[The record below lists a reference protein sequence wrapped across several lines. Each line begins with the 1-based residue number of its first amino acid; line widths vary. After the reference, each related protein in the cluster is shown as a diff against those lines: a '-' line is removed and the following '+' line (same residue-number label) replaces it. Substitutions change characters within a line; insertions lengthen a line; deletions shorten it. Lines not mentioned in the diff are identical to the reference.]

1 MHFPKSVL
9 ALAIAAALSLSA
21 CGGGGATTASNPPEQ
36 QAAVQTGVFLDSA
49 VAGVDYTTDSEVT
62 PRQTNAAGQFFY
74 KSGET
79 VTFKLGGV
87 LLGRAKGADVVA
99 LADLDEQGEDAPR
112 TQNTAQLLQALDDD
126 RDPNNGIVIRSEV
139 RQRFANIKCDLSDR
153 TQLVALFQQ
162 QLADLKLSLT
172 DPRYAKAH
180 LEDSLSLIGRTVT
193 STFTYQGAGAAQGA
207 QLSVSKYAIGSQS
220 RFNVPYPGNQNYIKA
235 EFPKGFP
242 ISLGSGLA
250 FKGVDKQGNVQFWA
264 MTDRGPNGDSPDLQ
278 NADGI
283 STTTTATKSF
293 PAPAFNPEFGVVT
306 VGTGKGNR
314 RATLESTTPLK
325 DIDGAAMSGRPIPP
339 GAVGSTGETPV
350 SETLQILKNAQG
362 DIAFDVHGIDP
373 EAVVATPDG
382 KSLWMTDEYGPFV
395 FKVNAASGQIETK
408 LAPGSGLPDIV
419 KYRQPN
425 RGIEAIALAPNGNL
439 LAGVQ
444 SILKMDDA
452 ADSNGKKQKTTKAVF
467 TRLVQIQ
474 PDGAT
479 RMLAY
484 PLTDA
489 SGAVPY
495 SKNKDAKI
503 GDLVALDDNRYL
515 IIERGTQADG
525 KDHNMIFLIDLSGA
539 TDLTGKTINGLEPEY
554 QTSLKALTDGGII
567 PVKKTLL
574 FDMVEG
580 SGFGWV
586 SGKTEGM
593 ALVDAQTIA
602 VANDND
608 FGLAAEIVG
617 PNGEILKG
625 DDCEMDAS
633 GQILAGTGECTA
645 PGAYT
650 YRIIRGKPW
659 ETPSRLFL
667 IKLPKPVL
675 DYAS

>member
-1 MHFPKSVL
+1 M
-9 ALAIAAALSLSA
+9 
-21 CGGGGATTASNPPEQ
+21 
-36 QAAVQTGVFLDSA
+36 
-49 VAGVDYTTDSEVT
+49 
-62 PRQTNAAGQFFY
+62 
-74 KSGET
+74 
-79 VTFKLGGV
+79 
-87 LLGRAKGADVVA
+87 LGRAKGADVVS
-99 LADLDEQGEDAPR
+99 LADLDDQGENAPR

-126 RDPNNGIVIRSEV
+126 RDPNNGIVIHDVV
-139 RQRFANIKCDLSDR
+139 RQRFANIRCDLSDS
-153 TQLVALFQQ
+153 TQLKALFEQ

-207 QLSVSKYAIGSQS
+207 QLSVSKYAIGSKS
-220 RFNVPYPGNQNYIKA
+220 SSSVPYPGSQQYIRA

-242 ISLGSGLA
+242 ISLGSGIAL
-250 FKGVDKQGNVQFWA
+250 KGVDKQGNLEFWVL
-264 MTDRGPNGDSPDLQ
+264 TDRGPNGDSPDLQ
-278 NADGI
+278 SVDG
-283 STTTTATKSF
+283 TVTATKSF
-293 PAPAFNPEFGVVT
+293 PAPGFNPEFGVVS
-306 VGTGKGNR
+306 VGTGKSNR
-314 RATLESTTPLK
+314 RASLESITTLK
-325 DIDGAAMSGRPIPP
+325 DVDGAPMSGRPIPP
-339 GAVGSTGETPV
+339 GSVGASGETPV
-350 SETLQILKNAQG
+350 SDTLQILKNAQG
-362 DIAFDVHGIDP
+362 TIDFDVHGIDP

-382 KSLWMTDEYGPFV
+382 RSLWMTDEYGPFV
-395 FKVNAASGQIETK
+395 FKVNAASGKIETK

-444 SILKMDDA
+444 SILKMADA
-452 ADSNGKKQKTTKAVF
+452 NDSNGKSQKTTKAVF

-479 RMLAY
+479 RMYAY

-489 SGAVPY
+489 NGVLPY

-525 KDHNMIFLIDLSGA
+525 KDHNMIFLIDIGGA
-539 TDLTGKTINGLEPEY
+539 TDLSGKTINGLEPEY
-554 QTSLKALTDGGII
+554 QTSLKALTDGGIN

-593 ALVDAQTIA
+593 ALVDKQTIA

-617 PNGEILKG
+617 PNGEILAG
-625 DDCEMDAS
+625 DDCEMNAS
-633 GQILAGTGECTA
+633 GQILAGTGKCTA
-645 PGAYT
+645 PGNYT

>member
-1 MHFPKSVL
+1 MQFPKSVL
-9 ALAIAAALSLSA
+9 YLAVAAALSLSA
-21 CGGGGATTASNPPEQ
+21 CGGGGSSTASNPPVQ

-49 VAGVDYTTDSEVT
+49 VAGVDYTTDSDTT
-62 PRQTNAAGQFFY
+62 PRLTNAEGQFLY
-74 KSGET
+74 KAGET

-87 LLGRAKGADVVA
+87 LLGRAKGADVVT
-99 LADLDEQGEDAPR
+99 LSDLDGQGDEAPR
-112 TQNTAQLLQALDDD
+112 TLNTAQLLQALDDD
-126 RDPNNGIVIRSEV
+126 RDPTNGIVIRDVV

-153 TQLVALFQQ
+153 TQLAALFQQ
-162 QLADLKLSLT
+162 QLADLKLNLT

-180 LEDSLSLIGRTVT
+180 FEDSLSLIGRTVT
-193 STFTYQGAGAAQGA
+193 SAFTYQGAGAVQGA
-207 QLSVSKYAIGSQS
+207 TLSVSKYAIGSKS
-220 RFNVPYPGNQNYIKA
+220 RFNVPYPGDQNTIKA

-242 ISLGSGLA
+242 ISLGSGIAL
-250 FKGVDKQGNVQFWA
+250 KGLDKQGNLEFWVL
-264 MTDRGPNGDSPDLQ
+264 TDRGPNGDSPGLQ
-278 NADGI
+278 NADG
-283 STTTTATKSF
+283 TVAATKSF
-293 PAPAFNPEFGVVT
+293 PAPKFVPEFGVVT
-306 VGTGKGNR
+306 VGVDKGNR
-314 RATLESTTPLK
+314 RATLESTTELR
-325 DIDGAAMSGRPIPP
+325 DADGSLTSGRPIPP
-339 GAVGSTGETPV
+339 GSVGSTGEIPV
-350 SETLQILKNAQG
+350 SDTLQILQNAQG
-362 DIAFDVHGIDP
+362 QIAYDAHGLDP
-373 EAVVATPDG
+373 EAVVQTPDG
-382 KSLWMTDEYGPFV
+382 KALWMTDEYGPFV
-395 FKVNAASGQIETK
+395 FKVDAATGQIQTK

-425 RGIEAIALAPNGNL
+425 RGIEALALAPNGNL

-444 SILKMDDA
+444 SILKMPDA
-452 ADSNGKKQKTTKAVF
+452 KDSNGKTQKTTKAEF

-479 RMLAY
+479 RMYAY

-489 SGAVPY
+489 NGTLPY

-503 GDLVALDDNRYL
+503 GDLVALDDTRYL

-525 KDHNMIFLIDLSGA
+525 KDHNMIFIIDLSGA
-539 TDLTGKTINGLEPEY
+539 ADLTGKTLNGLELEY
-554 QTSLKALTDGGII
+554 QSSIKSLVTAGIN

-574 FDMVEG
+574 FDLVEG

-593 ALVDAQTIA
+593 ALVDKQTIA

-617 PNGEILKG
+617 PAGEILAG
-625 DDCEMDAS
+625 DDCEMNSS
-633 GQILAGTGECTA
+633 GQILAGTGKCTA
-645 PGAYT
+645 PGNYT